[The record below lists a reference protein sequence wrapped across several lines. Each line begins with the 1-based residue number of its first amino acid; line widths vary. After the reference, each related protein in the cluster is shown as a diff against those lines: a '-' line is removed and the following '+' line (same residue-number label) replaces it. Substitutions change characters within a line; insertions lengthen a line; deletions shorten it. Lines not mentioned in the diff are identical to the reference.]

1 MKYLLSADE
10 MKEYD
15 RNTIETIG
23 MDAGI
28 LMERAALCARDHI
41 LQSGISPRTAYV
53 LAGYGNNG
61 ADGLA
66 LARLLAEEGYLV
78 EVKTV
83 GNAARRTP
91 MWSRQ
96 RSILEHYPEVRFV
109 DGPSKE
115 CYGVVVDALF
125 GVGLSREVTGDYQ
138 EAIAE
143 ANQLQGYKCA
153 LDIPSGIH
161 GTTGE
166 VLGTCFEADATVTFG
181 FYKRGLVL
189 FPGCKYA
196 GKVILG
202 EIGITKRSFFGKL
215 PELFTFDAEE
225 EYALPQRA
233 PEGNKGTFGKVL
245 MVCGSKNMA
254 GAAVLSGRACYR
266 IGAGMVKIISCEE
279 NRAIIQE
286 TIPDAM
292 YGTYEGLIE
301 SMGWADVLVIGPG
314 ISTGEEAGEALREM
328 ISEGNKPLLI
338 DADGINGLASDWKLI
353 ETLSN
358 QGEQGRQIVLTPH
371 CGELYRLLNAW
382 EDGPEDMTEL
392 KKQFFFFAK
401 RLAARLHA
409 VVVAKDART
418 LVCRE
423 EGKCFLN
430 VRGNSGMAV
439 AGSGDVLTGIIA
451 GLMAQGKEAFEAGC
465 VGVTIHG
472 VLGERAAS
480 ELGEHG
486 CMASDLI
493 SYMRK

>member
-1 MKYLLSADE
+1 
-10 MKEYD
+10 
-15 RNTIETIG
+15 
-23 MDAGI
+23 
-28 LMERAALCARDHI
+28 
-41 LQSGISPRTAYV
+41 
-53 LAGYGNNG
+53 
-61 ADGLA
+61 
-66 LARLLAEEGYLV
+66 
-78 EVKTV
+78 
-83 GNAARRTP
+83 
-91 MWSRQ
+91 
-96 RSILEHYPEVRFV
+96 
-109 DGPSKE
+109 
-115 CYGVVVDALF
+115 
-125 GVGLSREVTGDYQ
+125 
-138 EAIAE
+138 
-143 ANQLQGYKCA
+143 
-153 LDIPSGIH
+153 
-161 GTTGE
+161 
-166 VLGTCFEADATVTFG
+166 
-181 FYKRGLVL
+181 
-189 FPGCKYA
+189 
-196 GKVILG
+196 
-202 EIGITKRSFFGKL
+202 
-215 PELFTFDAEE
+215 
-225 EYALPQRA
+225 
-233 PEGNKGTFGKVL
+233 
-245 MVCGSKNMA
+245 
-254 GAAVLSGRACYR
+254 
-266 IGAGMVKIISCEE
+266 
-279 NRAIIQE
+279 
-286 TIPDAM
+286 
-292 YGTYEGLIE
+292 
-301 SMGWADVLVIGPG
+301 MGWADVLVIGPG

-382 EDGPEDMTEL
+382 EDGPEDMAEL
-392 KKQFFFFAK
+392 KKQFFFYAK

-493 SYMRK
+493 SYMIK